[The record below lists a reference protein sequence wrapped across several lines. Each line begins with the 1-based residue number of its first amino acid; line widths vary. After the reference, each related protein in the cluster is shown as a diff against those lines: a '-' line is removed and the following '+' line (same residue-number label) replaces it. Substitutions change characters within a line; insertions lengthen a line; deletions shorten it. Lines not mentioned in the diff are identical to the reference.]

1 MKNLFI
7 LAGGKSKRLGFDKL
21 NLKIGNQRVVQL
33 IDRSIGSLFDKKFIV
48 VKNGYVEFEGF
59 EVIKDRIEIDAPV
72 AGVLTS
78 LMVSRTNKNF
88 IIACDM
94 PFAKKELVEYML
106 GFDGYDAIVPYYNG
120 YFEPLFCVYS
130 KAFLEKALDFI
141 NKGEFSLSAI
151 LQSSNIKKIE
161 INEILRFDPYLESFK
176 NINTQSDLEA
186 ANERFR
192 RVLSNQV

>member
-21 NLKIGNQRVVQL
+21 NLKIGNQRVVQI

-48 VKNGYVEFEGF
+48 VKKGYVEFEGF

-78 LMVSRTNKNF
+78 LMVSETNKNF

-94 PFAKKELVEYML
+94 PFVKKELVEYML
-106 GFDGYDAIVPYYNG
+106 GFDGYDAVVPYYNG

-130 KAFLEKALDFI
+130 KAFLEKALDLVEKSI
-141 NKGEFSLSAI
+141 FSLSAL
-151 LQSSNIKKIE
+151 LQSLNIRRIE
-161 INEILRFDPYLESFK
+161 LDEILRFDPYLESFK

-192 RVLSNQV
+192 KALSNQV